1 MKMGI
6 LLCFSITNTIS
17 AAFAA
22 TDNLRSGL
30 WEIVGH
36 IPLTTEKEALQEFQS
51 AGHLYHGDEWVR
63 NLTPDEYKHYNT
75 MGVAGNELVQQ
86 YLAQHNEAYMNLLPS
101 QLGL

>member
-36 IPLTTEKEALQEFQS
+36 TPLTTEKEALQEFQS

-86 YLAQHNEAYMNLLPS
+86 YLAQH
-101 QLGL
+101 